1 MTRYTYSTC
10 LSFGTDGEADYCEI
24 DTTISYV
31 VRPGRPETPPAY
43 DHGGLPAEGPE
54 IDDIRVEEIDGHP
67 VSTGDEATEEAILA
81 RFDTGDHDA
90 DLLAEAAETDTYCR
104 ENRA

>member
-1 MTRYTYSTC
+1 MTRYTYTTC
-10 LSFGTDGEADYCEI
+10 LSFGTDGEADYSEV

-43 DHGGLPAEGPE
+43 AHGGLPAEDPE
-54 IDDIRVEEIDGHP
+54 IDDIRVEKIDGKP
-67 VSTGDEATEEAILA
+67 AVTGDAITRDAILA
-81 RFDTGDHDA
+81 EFECGRHDA
-90 DLLAEAAETDTYCR
+90 DLLAEAAETDIYRR

>member
-10 LSFGTDGEADYCEI
+10 LSFGTDGEADYSEI

-43 DHGGLPAEGPE
+43 AHGGLPAEDPE
-54 IDDIRVEEIDGHP
+54 IDDIRVEKIDGKP
-67 VSTGDEATEEAILA
+67 AVTGDAITRDAILA
-81 RFDTGDHDA
+81 EFECGRHDA
-90 DLLAEAAETDTYCR
+90 DLLAAAAETDTYRR

>member
-10 LSFGTDGEADYCEI
+10 LSFGTDGEADYSEV

-43 DHGGLPAEGPE
+43 DHGGLPAEDPE
-54 IDDIRVEEIDGHP
+54 IDDIRVEKIDGKP
-67 VSTGDEATEEAILA
+67 AVTGDAITRDAILA
-81 RFDTGDHDA
+81 EFECGRHDA
-90 DLLAEAAETDTYCR
+90 DLLAEAAETDIYRR

>member
-10 LSFGTDGEADYCEI
+10 LSFGTDGEADYCEL
-24 DTTISYV
+24 DATISYV
-31 VRPGRPETPPAY
+31 VRQGRAETPPAY
-43 DHGGLPAEGPE
+43 AHGGLPAEDAE
-54 IDDIRVEEIDGHP
+54 IDDIRVEKIDGHQ
-67 VSTGDEATEEAILA
+67 VSADDAGTVEAILA

-90 DLLAEAAETDTYCR
+90 YLMAEAAETDIYRR